1 MKAQP
6 IIPIVVFILLVSL
19 FGIGLTKDPSLIP
32 SPLIGKPLPEFEL
45 SLLHHPEDM
54 VEKHDLIGEYM
65 LLNVWASWCV
75 ACAEEHSLI
84 IDLAK
89 QKTIKIVGIN
99 YKDKSADALRWLEE
113 KGDPYDSTLVDFDGE
128 LGMDLGV
135 YGVPE
140 TFLIDPRGEVL
151 YKHVGP
157 LTLEVIENNLL
168 TLARPRQ

>member
-1 MKAQP
+1 MKAQS
-6 IIPIVVFILLVSL
+6 IIPIAVFILLVTL
-19 FGIGLTKDPSLIP
+19 FGIGLTKDPRLIP

-45 SLLHHPEDM
+45 SLLHHPEGM
-54 VEKHDLIGEYM
+54 VKKQDVIGEYM

-89 QKTIKIVGIN
+89 QKVIKIVGIN
-99 YKDKSADALRWLEE
+99 YKDESADALRWLEE
-113 KGDPYDSTLVDFDGE
+113 KGDPYASTLVDYDGT

-140 TFLIDPRGEVL
+140 TFLIDPKGEVL

-168 TLARPRQ
+168 TLTRPRQ

>member
-1 MKAQP
+1 MKAQS
-6 IIPIVVFILLVSL
+6 IIPIAVFILLVTL
-19 FGIGLTKDPSLIP
+19 FGIGLTKDPRLIP

-45 SLLHHPEDM
+45 SLLHHPESM
-54 VEKHDLIGEYM
+54 VKKHDLIGEYM

-89 QKTIKIVGIN
+89 QKVIKIVGIN
-99 YKDKSADALRWLEE
+99 YKDESADALKWLEE
-113 KGDPYDSTLVDFDGE
+113 KGDPYASTLVDYDGT

-140 TFLIDPRGEVL
+140 TFLIDPKGEVL

-168 TLARPRQ
+168 TLTRPEQ

>member
-1 MKAQP
+1 MKAQS
-6 IIPIVVFILLVSL
+6 IIPIAVFILLVTL
-19 FGIGLTKDPSLIP
+19 FGIGLTKDPRLIP

-45 SLLHHPEDM
+45 SLLHHPEGM
-54 VEKHDLIGEYM
+54 VKKHDLIGEYM

-89 QKTIKIVGIN
+89 QKVIKIVGIN
-99 YKDKSADALRWLEE
+99 YKDESADALKWLEE
-113 KGDPYDSTLVDFDGE
+113 KGDPYASTLVDHDGT

-140 TFLIDPRGEVL
+140 TFLIDPKGEVL

-168 TLARPRQ
+168 TLTRPGQ

>member
-6 IIPIVVFILLVSL
+6 IIPIAIFILLVAL
-19 FGIGLTKDPSLIP
+19 FGIGLTKDPRLIP

-45 SLLHHPEDM
+45 SLLHHPEDI
-54 VEKHDLIGEYM
+54 VKKHDLIGEYM

-99 YKDKSADALRWLEE
+99 YKDKSSDALRWLEE

-140 TFLIDPRGEVL
+140 TFLIDPKGQVL

-168 TLARPRQ
+168 TLTRPEQ

>member
-1 MKAQP
+1 MKAQS
-6 IIPIVVFILLVSL
+6 IIPIAVFILLVTL
-19 FGIGLTKDPSLIP
+19 FGIGLTKDPRLIP

-45 SLLHHPEDM
+45 SLLYHPEGM
-54 VEKHDLIGEYM
+54 VKKHDLIGEYM

-89 QKTIKIVGIN
+89 QKVIKIVGIN
-99 YKDKSADALRWLEE
+99 YKDESADALKWLEE
-113 KGDPYDSTLVDFDGE
+113 KGDPYASTLVDYDGT

-140 TFLIDPRGEVL
+140 TFLIDPKGEVL

-168 TLARPRQ
+168 TLTRPEQ